1 MLMSSSDRYISN
13 NNWIDF
19 IKVSY
24 DDYFH
29 WWRLNAFTSLLNA
42 LTMRVIIFRH
52 LCDSESLSNAS

>member
-1 MLMSSSDRYISN
+1 MLMSSSDRYISD

-24 DDYFH
+24 DDNFH

-42 LTMRVIIFRH
+42 LTVRVIIFRH
-52 LCDSESLSNAS
+52 LCNSESLSYAS